1 MYDELTEVDIQKMM
15 QDDVDTIN
23 QLFMNNVAK
32 IEDLFENIKKEIR
45 ERAEN
50 ESYRRI
56 AEESGRLQK
65 INFEI
70 NKIEEKLKWL
80 TYIREKMNAI
90 LEI

>member
-1 MYDELTEVDIQKMM
+1 MLSNSVAM
-15 QDDVDTIN
+15 Q
-23 QLFMNNVAK
+23 QLFRENIAE
-32 IEDLFENIKKEIR
+32 IENLFEGIKKEIR

-56 AEESGRLQK
+56 AEESGKLQK

-70 NKIEEKLKWL
+70 NMIEEKAKWL

>member
-1 MYDELTEVDIQKMM
+1 MQKRAEEIPIVMLSNSVAM
-15 QDDVDTIN
+15 Q
-23 QLFMNNVAK
+23 QLFRENIAE
-32 IEDLFENIKKEIR
+32 IENLFEGIKKEIR
-45 ERAEN
+45 DKN

-56 AEESGRLQK
+56 AEESGKLQK

-70 NKIEEKLKWL
+70 NMIEEKAKWL